1 MKLHVKRGDE
11 VVVINGT
18 HAGKRGKILEVI
30 VSKQRAIVEGVNLVK
45 KHMKKTEKNT
55 AGGIQEREG
64 ALHVSKLMLAS
75 RYDEKRAKRGAAT
88 PAASA

>member
-18 HAGKRGKILEVI
+18 HAGKRGKILEVR
-30 VSKQRAIVEGVNLVK
+30 VEAQRAIVEGVNLVK
-45 KHMKKTEKNT
+45 KHVKKTDKNQ

-64 ALHVSKLMLAS
+64 PLHISKLMLAS
-75 RYDEKRAKRGAAT
+75 EYDARKARHGGAA
-88 PAASA
+88 A